1 MEEMRLSAQAVLT
14 GWYVGYAIGAVIV
27 SLVVVLVATILTLA
41 RKIGVQAQE
50 AIVALDE
57 ARVNTLPLWEVN
69 KASDG
74 LRSITM
80 TASRARA
87 VLGGEG

>member
-1 MEEMRLSAQAVLT
+1 MLAEAVLT

-50 AIVALDE
+50 AIVALDQ
-57 ARVNTLPLWEVN
+57 ARVNSLPLWDVN
-69 KASDG
+69 KASEG
-74 LRSITM
+74 LRNITN
-80 TASRARA
+80 TAARARA
-87 VLGGEG
+87 MLGGE